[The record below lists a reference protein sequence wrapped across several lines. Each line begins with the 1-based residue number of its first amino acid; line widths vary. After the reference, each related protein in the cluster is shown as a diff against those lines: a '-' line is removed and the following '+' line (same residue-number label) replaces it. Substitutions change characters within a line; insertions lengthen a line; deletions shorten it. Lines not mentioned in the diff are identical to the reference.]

1 MGNCCSSE
9 HAARE
14 GSATG
19 IVPNERGS
27 SFPTAASA
35 SGSATVIDTNA
46 NSSRH
51 SSEAPKSNANNN
63 SPFEDTRRMPGPLT
77 EQDLYKCTSAPETTL
92 QVVIEDYALTYA
104 HVSQRGYS

>member
-1 MGNCCSSE
+1 
-9 HAARE
+9 
-14 GSATG
+14 
-19 IVPNERGS
+19 VL
-27 SFPTAASA
+27 A
-35 SGSATVIDTNA
+35 SGPATVIDTNA